1 MKIASTRTAATI
13 ATLGLMLAANVAGA
27 RENYSKWYAT
37 AQVGLGS
44 LSSSSLSYSDGI
56 SSETTSANFEESFAG
71 GGTLGYRI
79 GNGWS
84 VEGEIQYRRNDLEA
98 VDVPTLG
105 SFSGGDFASLGIA
118 VNALYNFDIGESG
131 KLSGYVGPGFV
142 YFEEIDID
150 FDQAGEQE
158 LSFET
163 DDTAFQIKFGG
174 RYQFSDRWF
183 MDAGATW
190 LTADSVRLELPADSA
205 QTISSD
211 YDHWTLRIGAGLR
224 F

>member
-1 MKIASTRTAATI
+1 MRIASTRTAATI
-13 ATLGLMLAANVAGA
+13 ATFGFLLAANVAGA
-27 RENYSKWYAT
+27 RENDSKWYAT

-44 LSSSSLSYSDGI
+44 LSSSSLSYSDGT
-56 SSETTSANFEESFAG
+56 SSETTNANFEESFAG

-79 GNGWS
+79 GKGWS
-84 VEGEIQYRRNDLEA
+84 IEGEIQYRRNDLEA

-105 SFSGGDFASLGIA
+105 NFSGGDFASLGIV

-142 YFEEIDID
+142 YFQEIDID

-163 DDTAFQIKFGG
+163 DDTAFQLKFGG
-174 RYQFSDRWF
+174 RYEFSDRWF

-190 LTADSVRLELPADSA
+190 LTADSVRLELPADST

-211 YDHWTLRIGAGLR
+211 YNHWTIRIGAGLR